1 MLKCETDT
9 HKMKEEILTVA
20 EKAFK
25 SCRND
30 GIVAVFDEQ
39 WYVIFFDYGLGEERT
54 FAVIDA
60 EGIGTIDGFDFEE
73 I

>member
-1 MLKCETDT
+1 
-9 HKMKEEILTVA
+9 MKKEILTVA

-25 SCRND
+25 SCKKNKID
-30 GIVAVFDEQ
+30 AVFDEQ
-39 WYVIFFDYGLGEERT
+39 WYIIFYDFWLETDRT